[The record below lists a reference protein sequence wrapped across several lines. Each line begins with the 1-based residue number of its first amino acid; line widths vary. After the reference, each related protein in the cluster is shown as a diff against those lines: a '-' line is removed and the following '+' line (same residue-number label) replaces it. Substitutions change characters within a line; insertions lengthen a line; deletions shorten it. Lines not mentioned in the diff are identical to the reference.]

1 MTLIG
6 LVVWLLI
13 AAVCGSIGS
22 MIAGYS
28 HSGCVGSIVLGFVGA
43 WLGTWIAAQAH
54 LPQLYILHV
63 GGESFP
69 VVWSIIGAALF
80 AAVMSA
86 LTGRSRYGF

>member
-1 MTLIG
+1 
-6 LVVWLLI
+6 
-13 AAVCGSIGS
+13 
-22 MIAGYS
+22 
-28 HSGCVGSIVLGFVGA
+28 VGA

-54 LPQLYILHV
+54 LPPLYILHV